1 MTKKHKKRIGLKI
14 FLSILAL
21 LILAV
26 GIFAAANRE
35 LVGGAFDLLKSAPG
49 NNLKA
54 AWIFLTGNSDSI
66 QQQISDNDAGYHDAV
81 QKIAEELGDEN
92 ALDLSEYTLEM
103 LNSGTLSEE
112 EMVKLLLGT
121 QTSIGN
127 TDENDNETENVDSNP
142 VSDNKSNG
150 EKDTVSQETPSNPTP
165 DHTSDSSQGAT
176 VPDERH
182 DSNVSS
188 EQDSPSAPT
197 DSSQNNSA
205 SQNNTSVD
213 TSSEEIAACIAK
225 LYVLKSN
232 FTGQLTSM
240 ETEIIN
246 AYESLPKEEHTP
258 ASRKKIAG
266 QYIKTVANLEVQCD
280 AQVDSLLS
288 ELTEKLTAQ
297 GKDTAVVDTLRQ
309 SYENE
314 KSLKKAYYL
323 DVYMNGI

>member
-26 GIFAAANRE
+26 GIFATANRE
-35 LVGGAFDLLKSAPG
+35 LVGGAFDFLKNAPG

-54 AWIFLTGNSDSI
+54 AWIFLTGNSDTI

-92 ALDLSEYTLEM
+92 ALDLSEYTLGM
-103 LNSGTLSEE
+103 LNSGTLSEK
-112 EMVKLLLGT
+112 EMVKLLLGAQNST
-121 QTSIGN
+121 DNGESESI
-127 TDENDNETENVDSNP
+127 DSNP
-142 VSDNKSNG
+142 TSDDKTSDKN
-150 EKDTVSQETPSNPTP
+150 DTGSQETPSNPTP
-165 DHTSDSSQGAT
+165 DHTSDPSQGAT

-197 DSSQNNSA
+197 DSTHDKSA

-297 GKDTAVVDTLRQ
+297 GKDAAAVDTLRQ